1 MDAPALVAALDTLVP
16 GVSVE
21 AIPSVY
27 QPVILVAA
35 GDLVPVCTALR
46 DAAAL
51 RYTALVDIVGV
62 DFLPRTPRFDV
73 NYSLVA
79 PAGPSPARVRVKVR
93 VDGPDPHLPT
103 VTGVWPAAGF
113 LEREVWDLLGVVF
126 DGHPDLRRL
135 LTPDEWE
142 GHPLRKDYPVQ
153 VNLPARLQEPIQL
166 TEEQFRENLQRS
178 SRESWT
184 PPRGCTR
191 RRERR
196 RFGRPWPRPRQ

>member
-1 MDAPALVAALDTLVP
+1 MDAPALVAALEPLVP
-16 GVSVE
+16 GARVE
-21 AIPSVY
+21 ALPSVD

-35 GDLVPVCTALR
+35 GDLVRVCTALR
-46 DAAAL
+46 DDPAL
-51 RYTALVDIVGV
+51 RFTALLDVVGV

-79 PAGPSPARVRVKVR
+79 TSGTSPARVRVKVQA
-93 VDGPDPHLPT
+93 DGDEPHVPS
-103 VTGVWPAAGF
+103 VTGVWPSAGF

-153 VNLPARLQEPIQL
+153 VNIPVKLHEPIQV
-166 TEEQFRENLQRS
+166 TEEQFRENILKDRRVRGES
-178 SRESWT
+178 S
-184 PPRGCTR
+184 
-191 RRERR
+191 
-196 RFGRPWPRPRQ
+196 